1 MESSKRF
8 SNRRNVITLGNLP
21 GNVIAKVTSII
32 VATEATYN
40 GGMTVQS
47 AQAGFNTDQVNQSTV
62 KGARALGW
70 FSIGLGAAELF
81 APGLIGQMIGIR
93 GKETLIRSMGVREI
107 AAGIAVLTEKTP
119 ARSMMGRVAG
129 DAVDLALLGA
139 GLGSPGAEKGKV
151 GTAIGVVAG
160 ITALDVICASQLQL
174 PSTIST
180 VQTIAVNK
188 TPEECYQ
195 FWRNF
200 ENLPRFM
207 EHVESIRAMGDGRYH
222 WVVKAP
228 AGTTVEWDAE
238 LTQDSPSR
246 IAWQSL
252 PEADVPNSGAVEFQ
266 KATAEHGTIVKAT
279 IHYNPP
285 GGKLGST
292 VAKLF
297 GEEPSIQAKMD
308 LRRFKAVIETGEVPT
323 TEGQSS
329 GRES

>member
-1 MESSKRF
+1 M
-8 SNRRNVITLGNLP
+8 
-21 GNVIAKVTSII
+21 
-32 VATEATYN
+32 ATEATYN
-40 GGMTVQS
+40 IAERD
-47 AQAGFNTDQVNQSTV
+47 AQPGSNVDGASGSTV
-62 KGARALGW
+62 KGARFLGW

-81 APGLIGQMIGIR
+81 APKFIGRMIGIP
-93 GKETLIRSMGVREI
+93 GHETLIRSMGVREI

-119 ARSMMGRVAG
+119 KRSMMGRVAG
-129 DAVDLALLGA
+129 DAMDLALLSV
-139 GLGSPGAEKGKV
+139 GLASNESDKGKV
-151 GTAIGVVAG
+151 GTAIGVIAG
-160 ITALDVICASQLQL
+160 ITALDVICASQLQSSS
-174 PSTIST
+174 STPLST
-180 VQTIAVNK
+180 VQTVAVNK

-207 EHVESIRAMGDGRYH
+207 EHVQSVKALGDGKYH

-228 AGTTVEWDAE
+228 VGMNVEWDAE
-238 LTQDSPSR
+238 LMQDSPSR

-252 PEADVPNSGAVEFQ
+252 PGADVVNSGSVEFQ
-266 KATAEHGTIVKAT
+266 KATAGHGTIVKAT
-279 IHYNPP
+279 IHYDPP
-285 GGKLGST
+285 GGQLGSS

-323 TEGQSS
+323 TEGQPS

>member
-1 MESSKRF
+1 
-8 SNRRNVITLGNLP
+8 
-21 GNVIAKVTSII
+21 
-32 VATEATYN
+32 VATETTYN
-40 GGMTVQS
+40 GSITDS
-47 AQAGFNTDQVNQSTV
+47 AYTGSNTDQVNQSTV

-93 GKETLIRSMGVREI
+93 GKETLIRSMGIREI
-107 AAGIAVLTEKTP
+107 AAGIAVLTEKVPT
-119 ARSMMGRVAG
+119 RSMMSRVAG

-139 GLGSPGAEKGKV
+139 GLTSPDAEKGKV

-160 ITALDVICASQLQL
+160 ITALDVICVSQLQS
-174 PSTIST
+174 PSSPIST

-207 EHVESIRAMGDGRYH
+207 AHVESVKAMGDGRYH
-222 WVVKAP
+222 WSVKAP

-238 LTQDSPSR
+238 LTQDSPNR

-252 PEADVPNSGAVEFQ
+252 PGADVVNSGTVEFQ
-266 KATAEHGTIVKAT
+266 KAPAGHGTIVKAT
-279 IHYNPP
+279 IHYTPP
-285 GGKLGST
+285 GGQLGSAI
-292 VAKLF
+292 AKLF